1 MADNE
6 QTVTMVFKVNDQG
19 SVVID
24 NIKGR
29 MGGMGDS
36 VNKMNK
42 SLSLIK
48 WDSVVNLGER
58 VFHTAEQIY
67 DFARTTASA
76 INDIDRLSKVA
87 GMSAEQFQKMQYAA
101 KMMDVNSEDLAVGM
115 KKLSVNMDEASRG
128 AGDAAKW
135 FEAMGVSVKDTSGG
149 LKPLDKIM
157 TEIADN
163 FSKWEDGP
171 KKIAIAVDLFGRSGE
186 KLIPFLNKGS
196 AGMKEFYQEAEK
208 LGIVLDEKLIK
219 KGSEL
224 EDKFKKSM
232 AAWDAFKMKIV
243 VGTYEVIEALD
254 KLSEKQISAGARG
267 FGFGDKG
274 KRAIGLAEEQSA
286 AMRAAEN
293 IPGAL
298 IAPPPGL
305 DESKWAGFI
314 ATLKKK
320 SVGQLQDEKN
330 IREVNLQ
337 LLKDQEA
344 TLRRI
349 TELQDRLNRAG
360 DEAID
365 IAERLGI
372 STKAALT
379 QWIEKD
385 IVGEYEKLLGSKLF
399 SEGEMAQFRETYIS
413 ALESTQRGGWGEDI
427 KAVRQMDE
435 AIERIKT
442 MKVEDTGIAKVRD
455 EFEKLT
461 KYAEYLD
468 KFTGKIKLDDS
479 QLEDAMV
486 QIDELKR
493 KLIEMVTQD
502 WRINVSI
509 YGYGSSGLP
518 IMEKIDQ
525 ISNAFETMGSDVG
538 NMVLQMNLS
547 QIWAQMDQLSRD
559 AFEVMRSPAG
569 GSGNWNWDYMEKMK
583 EQSLTS
589 KVSQLSSLNEMYNQ
603 LSGMNYGGD
612 GGGGYGGGGGG
623 GVSINIGSITLI
635 GSMDDEVG
643 EKLDEYFA
651 RIWVQDRSKFKR
663 VIGQ

>member
-1 MADNE
+1 MDNE
-6 QTVTMVFKVNDQG
+6 QTITMVFKVNDQG

-24 NIKGR
+24 NIKGK
-29 MGGMGDS
+29 MGGMGDQ
-36 VNKMNK
+36 VDKMNK
-42 SLSLIK
+42 SLGLIK

-101 KMMDVNSEDLAVGM
+101 KMMDVNSEELAVGM

-128 AGDAAKW
+128 AGDAGKW
-135 FEAMGVSVKDTSGG
+135 FEAMGISVKDTTGG
-149 LKPLDKIM
+149 LKPLDQIM
-157 TEIADN
+157 KEIADN

-224 EDKFKKSM
+224 EDKFKKAM
-232 AAWDAFKMKIV
+232 AAWDAFKMKMV

-254 KLSEKQISAGARG
+254 KLREKEISAGARSYG
-267 FGFGDKG
+267 FGG
-274 KRAIGLAEEQSA
+274 KERKAIGLAEEQSA

-314 ATLKKK
+314 ATLTKKT
-320 SVGQLQDEKN
+320 VGQLQDEKN
-330 IREVNLQ
+330 FRELNLQ
-337 LLKDQEA
+337 LLKDQET

-365 IAERLGI
+365 IANRLGV

-385 IVGEYEKLLGSKLF
+385 IIGEYEKLLGSKLF
-399 SEGEMAQFRETYIS
+399 SEEEMGQFREKYIG
-413 ALESTQRGGWGEDI
+413 ALESAEAGGWGEDI
-427 KAVRQMDE
+427 KAFRQLEE
-435 AIERIKT
+435 AIRRINT
-442 MKVEDTGIAKVRD
+442 MKVEDTQLEKVRT
-455 EFEKLT
+455 EFEGLQKT
-461 KYAEYLD
+461 MAYLD
-468 KFTGKIKLDDS
+468 QFTGKIKLDDS
-479 QLEDAMV
+479 QLADAMA

-493 KLIEMVTQD
+493 KLVEMVSQD
-502 WRINVSI
+502 WRVNVSI
-509 YGYGSSGLP
+509 YGYGSSGAP

-525 ISNAFETMGSDVG
+525 ISNAFESMGSDVG
-538 NMVLQMNLS
+538 NMVLEMNLS
-547 QIWAQMDQLSRD
+547 QISAEMQRLSAGLSRD
-559 AFEVMRSPAG
+559 ISDPYSLEAPGLNAAHWAAEAAARQRIG
-569 GSGNWNWDYMEKMK
+569 EL
-583 EQSLTS
+583 QSMSDMLS
-589 KVSQLSSLNEMYNQ
+589 KTNF
-603 LSGMNYGGD
+603 
-612 GGGGYGGGGGG
+612 GGGAGAGYGGGG
-623 GVSINIGSITLI
+623 GVSINIGTIVIQGGDGT
-635 GSMDDEVG
+635 VA
-643 EKLDEYFA
+643 EKLDEELA
-651 RIWVQDRSKFKR
+651 SLWLRDRSKFKR
-663 VIGQ
+663 MIEQ